1 MATVSID
8 IPTAAVPRIRAM
20 VEAVG
25 PQIVSQDALPSGKQ
39 PSGWTHAETLEVLK
53 LMLRKFVLDLV
64 KQVEVE
70 AAANA
75 AREAAIA
82 TVDADGLLG

>member
-8 IPTAAVPRIRAM
+8 IPTAATPRIRAM
-20 VEAVG
+20 VEAMG
-25 PQIVSQDALPSGKQ
+25 PQILPQEDLPQGKQ
-39 PSGWTHAETLEVLK
+39 PSGWTNAEALGILK
-53 LMLRKFVLDLV
+53 LMLRKFVMDLV

-75 AREAAIA
+75 ALASVE
-82 TVDADGLLG
+82 TDNLVT